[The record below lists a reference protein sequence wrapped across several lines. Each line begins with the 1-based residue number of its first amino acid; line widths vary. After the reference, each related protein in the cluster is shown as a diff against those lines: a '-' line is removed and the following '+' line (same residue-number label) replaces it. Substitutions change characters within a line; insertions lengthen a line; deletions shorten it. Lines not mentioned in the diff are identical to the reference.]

1 MQLGQRMGNDRP
13 VPCYNRRRAARRS
26 PSDDDVGNISSEA
39 ENTSPRASPYANRVN
54 RRVSVRNASGRK
66 TRGNLPREAVTIL
79 KEWLR
84 EHKFNAYP
92 SEAEKEALCTQT
104 GLSLLQVCNWF
115 INARRRILPRMLEDA
130 GENPNLYTISRRT
143 RRSSGSHIR
152 HGRRTPLEP
161 LKGDTSPHGSGK
173 YNIPRMLG
181 ESEYRSEDSP
191 NDYESSLNDYHSE
204 EEHPS
209 IRWPNV
215 IVRPYAE
222 TQVEQLDG
230 DAITHPYDR
239 RRPSSAEPAAYWSA
253 PREHLSQIEQIIA
266 YRGLSQQSLKNAY
279 AHQCNGDTFKMLVEL
294 AVDMPYA
301 TSSSSSRPSSIT
313 SVSSSLGDL

>member
-39 ENTSPRASPYANRVN
+39 ENTSPRASPYANRAN

-161 LKGDTSPHGSGK
+161 LKDDTSPHGSAK
-173 YNIPRMLG
+173 YNISRMLG
-181 ESEYRSEDSP
+181 ESEYR
-191 NDYESSLNDYHSE
+191 H
-204 EEHPS
+204 
-209 IRWPNV
+209 
-215 IVRPYAE
+215 
-222 TQVEQLDG
+222 
-230 DAITHPYDR
+230 
-239 RRPSSAEPAAYWSA
+239 SSAEPAAYWSA